1 MEGRGGWRRTVTYP
15 RTGELPSRSV
25 GAALS
30 MVWVKRAGLVTMRP
44 PALDT
49 SRGLERALVLSTKSP
64 VQRREYK

>member
-1 MEGRGGWRRTVTYP
+1 MTYP

-30 MVWVKRAGLVTMRP
+30 MVWVKRAGLVTIRP

-49 SRGLERALVLSTKSP
+49 SRGLDRALVLSTKSP
-64 VQRREYK
+64 AEQREGVSA